1 MMQENTLQISKSIFQ
16 TVFQYLVPKLDHEL
30 EEAIERER
38 EKIRKISIGIGSDV
52 FELGDNWQEQGDN
65 VHIIRCSLDG
75 KDCTVVN
82 VVFKDDGYMA
92 EHDHDRLEMVFVAA
106 GQITEIVS
114 GRVLKE
120 GDSMTIPANQKHG
133 WRSDYAKLTVVWKP
147 PYPTV

>member
-1 MMQENTLQISKSIFQ
+1 M
-16 TVFQYLVPKLDHEL
+16 FQYLVPKLDHEL

-38 EKIRKISIGIGSDV
+38 EKIRKISIGMGSEV
-52 FELGDNWQEQGDN
+52 FELGDNWQEQANN

-82 VVFKDDGYMA
+82 VIFKNGAYMA
-92 EHDHDRLEMVFVAA
+92 EHDHDRQEMVFVVA

-120 GDSMTIPANQKHG
+120 GDSMTIPANQRHG

>member
-1 MMQENTLQISKSIFQ
+1 M
-16 TVFQYLVPKLDHEL
+16 FQYLVPKLDHEL

-38 EKIRKISIGIGSDV
+38 EKIRKISIGMGKEV
-52 FELGDNWQEQGDN
+52 FELGDNWQEQANN

-82 VVFKDDGYMA
+82 VIFKNGAYMA
-92 EHDHDRLEMVFVAA
+92 EHDHDRLEMVFVVA

-120 GDSMTIPANQKHG
+120 GDSMTIPANQRHG

>member
-1 MMQENTLQISKSIFQ
+1 MMQENTLPNSKSIFQ

-38 EKIRKISIGIGSDV
+38 EKIRKISIGMGSEV
-52 FELGDNWQEQGDN
+52 FELGDNWQEQAN
-65 VHIIRCSLDG
+65 SVHIIRCSLDG
-75 KDCTVVN
+75 KDCTVIN
-82 VVFKDDGYMA
+82 VVFKNEGYMA